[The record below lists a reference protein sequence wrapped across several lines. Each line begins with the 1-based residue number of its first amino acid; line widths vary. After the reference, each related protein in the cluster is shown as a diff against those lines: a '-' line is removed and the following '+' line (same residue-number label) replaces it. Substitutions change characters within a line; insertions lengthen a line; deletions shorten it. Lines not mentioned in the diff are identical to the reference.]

1 METKIETI
9 GGLPLITSLL
19 KELNIRN
26 LINEQYQLHGNW
38 SGSDKGLIVSIWIVY
53 ILSRCDHRLSVMED
67 WVSDHELILGREFG
81 HQIDIKDFTDDRLGK
96 LLDEF
101 SVSERWDP
109 FERSVNQQMLQV
121 YEIQGGKIQL
131 DATIGQSFGQVVED
145 GLLQSGYS
153 KQFRRDL
160 PQFKTMLA
168 NLGNENIP
176 LGSLTVSGDK
186 SDDELYIPII
196 KLAKQNFAKN
206 GLLWQ
211 GDKKMSSIA
220 TRHHIVCGEDYYLSP
235 LSEVQV
241 SKSRLCAD
249 YLVDF
254 FLGEQVLIGV
264 PSPKTTDLG
273 EPVVE
278 IAFGFEKSV
287 QVEHLGRVWTERRLV
302 VRSCAYA
309 IGQEKLVRSK
319 LEKAIAAIEHL
330 NQRIQGKKVL
340 RNEAE
345 LKACYQGILKK
356 YEVEGFLNV
365 DYQAV
370 TSAKEIPATA
380 KKEARTDVK
389 FSYAI
394 QCAIDEPALQ
404 AQLLTL
410 GWRIYATNMP
420 SEGMT
425 LTQAV
430 HFYREEYKIE
440 HRFHNLKTEVTRLL
454 PVFLK
459 KDTRIVGLIHLL
471 MLVLKL
477 IGVLEYK
484 IQKKLAQNNEVLQ
497 GLYAG
502 NPKMA
507 TKAPTISKIMSA
519 MASISI
525 AYVFKDGILI
535 QALLNQ
541 IKPIQGTIMHLFDID
556 LKKFSS
562 NKNPIEN
569 SSISP

>member
-9 GGLPLITSLL
+9 GGLPLISSLL
-19 KELNIRN
+19 KKLDIRN
-26 LINEQYQLHGNW
+26 LINEHYKLHGNW

-67 WVSDHELILGREFG
+67 WVSEHELILGQEFG
-81 HQIDIKDFTDDRLGK
+81 QKIEIKDFTDDRLGK
-96 LLDEF
+96 ILDEF

-109 FERSVNQQMLQV
+109 FELSVNQQMLRV
-121 YEIQGGKIQL
+121 YEIQGGTIQL

-145 GLLQSGYS
+145 GLLQAGYS

-176 LGSLTVSGDK
+176 LGSITVSGDK

-220 TRHHIVCGEDYYLSP
+220 TRHHIVCCEDYYLSP

-241 SKSRLCAD
+241 SKARLCAD

-254 FLGEQVLIGV
+254 FLDDQILSSV

-273 EPVVE
+273 DVSVE
-278 IAFGFEKSV
+278 IAYGFEKKV

-302 VRSCAYA
+302 VRSVAYA
-309 IGQEKLVRSK
+309 AGQEKLLRSK
-319 LEKAIAAIEHL
+319 VAKAVAAIERL
-330 NQRIQGKKVL
+330 NQRVQGKKVL
-340 RNEAE
+340 KNEPDLVAF
-345 LKACYQGILKK
+345 YQGIVQK
-356 YEVEGFLNV
+356 YAVEGLLNI
-365 DYQAV
+365 DYQTI
-370 TSAKEIPATA
+370 TSTKTIPATPQ
-380 KKEARTDVK
+380 KEARTDVQ
-389 FSYAI
+389 FSYTI
-394 QCAIDEPALQ
+394 QCVVDEPALQ
-404 AQLLTL
+404 AQILTL
-410 GWRIYATNMP
+410 GWRIYATNM
-420 SEGMT
+420 SLEGMT

-477 IGVLEYK
+477 IGVLEYQ
-484 IQKKLAQNNEVLQ
+484 IQQKLEQNKEVLQ
-497 GLYAG
+497 GLYPG
-502 NPKMA
+502 NPKIA

-525 AYVFKDGILI
+525 AYVFNDGVLI
-535 QALLNQ
+535 HALLNQ
-541 IKPIQGTIMHLFDID
+541 IKPIQAKIMRLFDID
-556 LKKFSS
+556 LKTFLF
-562 NKNPIEN
+562 NNNPIDN
-569 SSISP
+569 IPISP